1 MPSRARASAKGVVL
15 CGGEG
20 ARLRPL
26 TFYFQK
32 TILPVGSSQRPVLEF
47 VLRLLRHHGIREIVL
62 LVGYKHEQIVN
73 YFGHGERL
81 GVRLTYV
88 VDDPAL
94 GGTGGSLLNAYRQ
107 GILCESDRLLVY
119 YADILSDI
127 DLSSLLA
134 YHERSGAV
142 ATLAVSRGY
151 RVPVGVAQVDGE
163 GRLLSV
169 QEKPV
174 LDLLVGMGIL
184 ALEGET
190 LPELEKLAGSGK
202 RSIDIMGDLLPHL
215 IGAGKPVRAYVT
227 SAFWYDMGSTEAYE
241 KLRPEVVDEVLGF
254 LLEDGE
260 G

>member
-1 MPSRARASAKGVVL
+1 MPSRAHASAKGVVL

-47 VLRLLRHHGIREIVL
+47 VLRLLRHHGIREVVL
-62 LVGYKHEQIVN
+62 LVGYKHEQIMN

-94 GGTGGSLLNAYRQ
+94 RGTGGSLLNAYQQ
-107 GILCESDRLLVY
+107 GVLSKEDRLLIY

-127 DLSSLLA
+127 DLSEMLA
-134 YHERSGAV
+134 YHERTGAV

-151 RVPVGVAQVDGE
+151 RVPVGVAWVDGE
-163 GRLLSV
+163 GRLLPSGW
-169 QEKPV
+169 PRPGSRNP
-174 LDLLVGMGIL
+174 LG
-184 ALEGET
+184 
-190 LPELEKLAGSGK
+190 PGSGRRK
-202 RSIDIMGDLLPHL
+202 PHRSPPSRAPGPAQGLRGPACLLCRYPALARPRGRRAPHRL
-215 IGAGKPVRAYVT
+215 RGPQDRP
-227 SAFWYDMGSTEAYE
+227 SARS
-241 KLRPEVVDEVLGF
+241 
-254 LLEDGE
+254 LLLD
-260 G
+260 